1 MSSQNQQTDDSG
13 IDVKTGTAGSIHVE
27 NLTKE
32 FDTQQGHELVFE
44 DISFD
49 VEPGSFVT
57 LLGKSGSGKS
67 TMLNII
73 SDVLEPTSGEVR
85 FETDDPSEEVKLG
98 HVFQSPR
105 LLPWNTLVQNIELV
119 HEHNPDFTRELAE
132 KYLDLVGLSEHYDKY
147 PTQLSG
153 GQQQRI
159 ALARALAPGPELLL
173 LDEPLSALDVRLRE
187 RLRVTLR
194 EIQQSLDITTVYVTH
209 DQEEA
214 LAISDR
220 VAVVADGGIEQV
232 GSPEAIYRSP
242 ASRFVAEFVGDNNVF
257 DRTVQGSDPPHVSID
272 DQAVPLEAAPTLS
285 QGDRATLSIRPE
297 DLSFHERDVSITV
310 TVQQVEFLGD
320 AYRVHCEW
328 GETEILV
335 KTTDDDIPRET
346 VTLWFDVTD
355 VYVVDRSATE

>member
-1 MSSQNQQTDDSG
+1 VATVTESGVELDGVSVDFGDVSALNDVSITVDQGEFFTLVGPSGCGKTTTLRTIAGFESPTEGTVTIDGEDVTDRPPEDRNVGVVFQNYALFPHMN
-13 IDVKTGTAGSIHVE
+13 VRE
-27 NLTKE
+27 NVGYGLRHRDPPGGVSRRE
-32 FDTQQGHELVFE
+32 RVDELLELV
-44 DISFD
+44 DMT
-49 VEPGSFVT
+49 G
-57 LLGKSGSGKS
+57 
-67 TMLNII
+67 
-73 SDVLEPTSGEVR
+73 
-85 FETDDPSEEVKLG
+85 
-98 HVFQSPR
+98 
-105 LLPWNTLVQNIELV
+105 
-119 HEHNPDFTRELAE
+119 LAE
-132 KYLDLVGLSEHYDKY
+132 RD
-147 PTQLSG
+147 PTELSG

-220 VAVVADGGIEQV
+220 VAVVADGGIQQV